1 MKLTDE
7 EFENAIADAI
17 DSIPDRF
24 LDELENVAFI
34 AEDEP
39 TPEQSSQGDLLGL
52 YEGISLAERGDDYG
66 FFGDCPD
73 TITIFKGPHERLSDS
88 KERVVEEIRRTVV
101 HEVGHY
107 FGMSEQQIDEMGYA

>member
-52 YEGISLAERGDDYG
+52 YEGVSLTDRGGEYG
-66 FFGDCPD
+66 AFDDCPD

-88 KERVVEEIRRTVV
+88 KETVVAEIRRTVV